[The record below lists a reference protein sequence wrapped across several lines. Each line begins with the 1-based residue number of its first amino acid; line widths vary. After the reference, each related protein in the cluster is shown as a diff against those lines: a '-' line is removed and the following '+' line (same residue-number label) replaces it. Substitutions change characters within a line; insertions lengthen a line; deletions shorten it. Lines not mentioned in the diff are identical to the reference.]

1 MTTMKPTELQNQVDL
16 TQIASAL
23 GVTEVSVFLT
33 GVEDGLKQGP
43 EPAVVMMY
51 DEPAL
56 QWEYDTGCHVGACL
70 ALRHPAER
78 RSFYLPPGGL
88 IH

>member
-1 MTTMKPTELQNQVDL
+1 MKPTDLHNHVDL

-33 GVEDGLKQGP
+33 GVEDGLEQGP
-43 EPAVVMMY
+43 QPAVVMMY

-70 ALRHPAER
+70 AMRQQPAEH

-88 IH
+88 VH